1 MVNTKPGLKDPILHI
16 SLSICCQE
24 PGIKVLNSVS
34 QSLYFPLSLDRI
46 ATHGRE
52 PNFRNFNL
60 FHMQSLVCFVGLNFL
75 QLQTPVPVVLQ
86 PKRVAAPRR

>member
-34 QSLYFPLSLDRI
+34 QSLYFPLSLWI
-46 ATHGRE
+46 E
-52 PNFRNFNL
+52 
-60 FHMQSLVCFVGLNFL
+60 L
-75 QLQTPVPVVLQ
+75 QLMEENPISEISTSFICNSLRVL
-86 PKRVAAPRR
+86 